1 VVGSPKK
8 ASRFRLVQ
16 IIISREVKHVA
27 LKNKPRKLKKFTLA
41 QGHKTSFQAAPL
53 SELTID
59 MFGKVID
66 PSPSSGLPEGHQ
78 LAEVY
83 GVREQG
89 RCARFPV
96 PQHLSLP
103 APDGPA
109 DGCGWDPSQFVVWKN
124 LPKNLMTTH
133 VQTKT
138 VPLYEAL
145 LAASTT
151 MALASEPTVDDVLHQ
166 WLSQSIPGQ
175 PIPNADQLQVA
186 WASFGSG
193 GAFTVQVQQNLA
205 NLLNNAFAPDP
216 AIVAANLPGTLTV
229 GQLKL
234 NLNRP

>member
-1 VVGSPKK
+1 MALKKKPKK
-8 ASRFRLVQ
+8 TRA
-16 IIISREVKHVA
+16 
-27 LKNKPRKLKKFTLA
+27 FTLA
-41 QGHKTSFQAAPL
+41 KGHKASFQAGPL
-53 SELTID
+53 SEASID
-59 MFGKVID
+59 IFGKVID
-66 PSPSSGLPEGHQ
+66 PPPISGLPEGHQ

-83 GVREQG
+83 GVREQE

-103 APDGPA
+103 APDGLA
-109 DGCGWDPSQFVVWKN
+109 DGCGWDPSQFVVWRN
-124 LPKNLMTTH
+124 LPKSLMTTH

-138 VPLYEAL
+138 VPLHEAL
-145 LAASTT
+145 LAASTK

-175 PIPNADQLQVA
+175 AIPNADQLQVA

>member
-1 VVGSPKK
+1 
-8 ASRFRLVQ
+8 
-16 IIISREVKHVA
+16 VA
-27 LKNKPRKLKKFTLA
+27 LKSKTSKTKRFTLA
-41 QGHKTSFQAAPL
+41 KGHKASFQANPFFEAG
-53 SELTID
+53 ID
-59 MFGKVID
+59 IFGKVID
-66 PSPSSGLPEGHQ
+66 PAPISDLQAGHQ
-78 LAEVY
+78 LAQVY
-83 GVREQG
+83 GFREQG
-89 RCARFPV
+89 RCARLPV

-103 APDGPA
+103 TPDGPA

-124 LPKNLMTTH
+124 LSKSLMTTH

-138 VPLYEAL
+138 VPLHQAL

-166 WLSQSIPGQ
+166 WLSRSIPGQ
-175 PIPNADQLQVA
+175 PIPNADQLPVA

-234 NLNRP
+234 NLNRPA